1 MFELTCTHRS
11 LRSSFVIALAALSA
25 CGESSS
31 EPGSTPGIASG
42 SGGALATGGR
52 SDTGGTLGTPTG
64 GVPSSPTGGAPAAAG
79 GVSRGGSAGAPSA
92 TGGAPNAMGGAPN
105 ATGGTGGR
113 GAEGGMAAV
122 GGSNGAAGSGGGA
135 AGGVSGG
142 SSGAN
147 TGGGSGG
154 AVTSGATIVPDPSWA
169 CGLPGGIVA
178 PERGELVFTIS
189 IELGETHGVGATQY
203 GERRLHDMKSGML
216 KGEDIQA
223 TLLAGGLDLELT
235 LSNGSVELEQLVMLR
250 ASDNSLIFLRTCGV
264 APAGDSVVRIV
275 PDFEVSNSSALA
287 WLSTGK
293 FVGTRTIAGSKLELA
308 VYDVANVVVADPR
321 VQLEDPASVPDQP
334 WECSKAVGSRGTT
347 VFTETVGIGSSLSVG
362 ASKRGTRNVIPI
374 TGGTTSGKVAGS
386 VLPGGA
392 DFQLIGGGS
401 TVLDAR
407 YTVATNDGEYIVIR
421 NCGPFGAMIPL
432 FEARAAGPYAFLNED
447 AFMSSDPGGVSRGV
461 SITFYERN

>member
-1 MFELTCTHRS
+1 MSELITSPRRLGS
-11 LRSSFVIALAALSA
+11 GFVVALVALSA

-31 EPGSTPGIASG
+31 EPGGGAGAASG
-42 SGGALATGGR
+42 SGGAPATGGR
-52 SDTGGTLGTPTG
+52 SNTGATPSTSTG
-64 GVPSSPTGGAPAAAG
+64 GVPSSPTGGAPPAAG
-79 GVSRGGSAGAPSA
+79 GVSSGGSAGAPSA
-92 TGGAPNAMGGAPN
+92 TGGGPNATGGAPN
-105 ATGGTGGR
+105 ATGGIGGR
-113 GAEGGMAAV
+113 GAEGGTAAV
-122 GGSNGAAGSGGGA
+122 GGGNGPAGSGGVD

-142 SSGAN
+142 SSGAKA
-147 TGGGSGG
+147 GGGSGG
-154 AVTSGATIVPDPSWA
+154 AVASGATIVPDPSWA

-178 PERGELVFTIS
+178 PERGKLAFTIS
-189 IELGETHGVGATQY
+189 IELGDIHDVGATQY
-203 GERRLHDMKSGML
+203 GERRLLDMKSGML
-216 KGEDIQA
+216 KGDDIQA

-264 APAGDSVVRIV
+264 APVGDSVVRVV
-275 PDFEVSNSSALA
+275 PDFEVANSSALS
-287 WLSTGK
+287 WLNTGK
-293 FVGTRTIAGSKLELA
+293 FVGTRTITGTKLELA
-308 VYDVANVVVADPR
+308 VYDVANVAAAEPR
-321 VQLEDPASVPDQP
+321 VQLEDPPSDPDQP
-334 WECSKAVGSRGTT
+334 WECSKATGSRGTT

-374 TGGTTSGKVAGS
+374 TGGTTTGRVAGS

-407 YTVATNDGEYIVIR
+407 YTVATNDDEYIIIR

-447 AFMSSDPGGVSRGV
+447 AFMSSDPGGASGGV

>member
-1 MFELTCTHRS
+1 MFELTCSHRS
-11 LRSSFVIALAALSA
+11 LGSSFVIALAALSA
-25 CGESSS
+25 CGENSNA
-31 EPGSTPGIASG
+31 PGSTPGTASG

-52 SDTGGTLGTPTG
+52 SNTGGTPGPTG

-92 TGGAPNAMGGAPN
+92 TGGAPN

-142 SSGAN
+142 SSGSN

-154 AVTSGATIVPDPSWA
+154 VVTSGATIVPDPSWA

-203 GERRLHDMKSGML
+203 GERRLLDMKSGML

-235 LSNGSVELEQLVMLR
+235 LSNGTVQLEQLVMLR
-250 ASDNSLIFLRTCGV
+250 ATDNSLIFLRTCGV

-287 WLSTGK
+287 WLNTGK
-293 FVGTRTIAGSKLELA
+293 FVGTRTIAGGKLELA

-334 WECSKAVGSRGTT
+334 WECSKAMGSRGTT
-347 VFTETVGIGSSLSVG
+347 VFTETVGIGASLSVG
-362 ASKRGTRNVIPI
+362 VSKRGTRNVIPI

-407 YTVATNDGEYIVIR
+407 YTVATNDDEYIVIR

-447 AFMSSDPGGVSRGV
+447 AFMSSDPGGVSGGV